1 MSKEL
6 KIQPITRLEGHG
18 DITIKLGAGNKVED
32 VQINV
37 TSTRFFEKFFE
48 GRPAE
53 HAPRLA
59 PRICGI
65 CPIPHHL
72 TSVKAVE
79 GAWGVWDKIPRPAYK
94 LRELMIQAKQVSSH
108 VLHIAALQLPDL
120 VFGPLAPPE
129 KRNVVAIINAAP
141 ELGKKVFA
149 AMRFGQELCR
159 AVGGKAVHPVTA
171 IPGGMAKPLDE
182 DTRQK
187 FLKMIPTVVE
197 IGKEIVEIGDKL
209 VNDYIDVITKFAVT
223 PTFYIGLCKEN
234 GEHTIWEDSWQKKA
248 HLRVMNK
255 EGKIVEDKPSYEY
268 MDFVGEYVSPHSM
281 ATHVFHKPT
290 GYPEGLWRTNTLARL
305 NVCDKM
311 DSRSPMAQELLDK
324 FRKTVGRPCHMTF
337 AYIWARIIETIAA
350 VEIIASLLGDDE
362 IVSTDVKN
370 PNIEPKAGNLA
381 GVSEAPRGTL
391 IHHYWTDDKGIITKA
406 NMVVATNHNI
416 GGAELSIKTAAKNIW
431 EDKIL
436 DSIKLPEPMFK

>member
-18 DITIKLGAGNKVED
+18 DVTIKLGPDFKVED
-32 VQINV
+32 AQINV

-79 GAWGVWDKIPRPAYK
+79 GAWDIWDKIPRPAYK

-141 ELGKKVFA
+141 ELGKKVLA
-149 AMRFGQELCR
+149 AMRWGQELCR
-159 AVGGKAVHPVTA
+159 AVGGKSVHPITA
-171 IPGGMAKPLDE
+171 IPGGMSKPLDE

-187 FLKMIPTVVE
+187 FLKQVPTVVE
-197 IGKEIVEIGDKL
+197 IGKEVVEIGDKL
-209 VNDYIDVITKFAVT
+209 VNDYLDVITKYAVT

-248 HLRVMNK
+248 HIRVMDK
-255 EGKIVEDKPSYEY
+255 EGKIIEDKPSYLY
-268 MDFVGEYVSPHSM
+268 KDFVAEYVSPHSM
-281 ATHVFHKPT
+281 ATHVYHKQT
-290 GYPEGLWRTNTLARL
+290 GYPEGLWRANTLAQL
-305 NVCDKM
+305 NICEKM
-311 DSRSPMAQELLDK
+311 DSRTSLAPELFKK
-324 FRKTVGRPCHMTF
+324 FREVVGRPCHMTF

-350 VEIIASLLGDDE
+350 VEIAASLLQDDE
-362 IVSTDVKN
+362 IVSTDVKLADVT
-370 PNIEPKAGNLA
+370 PKAGNMA
-381 GVSEAPRGTL
+381 GVSEAPRGLL
-391 IHHYWTDDKGIITKA
+391 IHEYWSDDNGIITKA

-416 GGAELSIKTAAKNIW
+416 GGAELSVKTAAKDIF
-431 EDKIL
+431 EKRIL
-436 DSIKLPEPMFK
+436 DTIKLPEPMFK